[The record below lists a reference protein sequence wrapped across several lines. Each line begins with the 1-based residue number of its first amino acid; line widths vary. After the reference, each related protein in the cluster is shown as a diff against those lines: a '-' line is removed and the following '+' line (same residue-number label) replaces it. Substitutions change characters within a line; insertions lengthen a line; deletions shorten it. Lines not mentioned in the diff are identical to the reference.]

1 MLPIDDCDDC
11 TPAHLQRSLDAFPP
25 STIAF
30 SLIPFVLTFLVVA
43 AVVLHRLFPV
53 LSGHSLLKSH
63 DDGLPFTKFS
73 FRRASYSIRALRDA
87 SVKRVAA
94 LTFSTSIALSA
105 VLVELILCEISNTLN
120 PAARSLALRATLT
133 TLLVLIIVVT
143 PALEIHSFVSAIFGS
158 ASPPGSPTTS
168 TRKPR
173 RRFASFFEAILLTAW
188 LLCFWYL
195 SHSAI
200 VPATLHS
207 TPIQDGRTSHSFTE
221 ACLERIGIIG
231 ISLMAALSGF
241 AA

>member
-1 MLPIDDCDDC
+1 MLPTDDCDDC

-43 AVVLHRLFPV
+43 AVVLNRLFPI
-53 LSGHSLLKSH
+53 LSDRSLLKSH
-63 DDGLPFTKFS
+63 DDGLPFTKSS
-73 FRRASYSIRALRDA
+73 FRRASYSVQALRDA
-87 SVKRVAA
+87 SIKRVAA

-143 PALEIHSFVSAIFGS
+143 PALEIHSFVSAIFGI
-158 ASPPGSPTTS
+158 ASPPGSSTTS

-173 RRFASFFEAILLTAW
+173 RRLAPFFEAILLTGW

-207 TPIQDGRTSHSFTE
+207 TPIQDERASHSFTE